1 MKKMFSDLPKQA
13 PEYDLRDLLEAGCH
27 FGHQKAKWNPHM
39 AEWIY
44 MEKDGVHIFDLAK
57 TASQLQTAY
66 DFAYDLGS
74 KGKSVIIVGTKRQAR
89 DIVIE
94 AAEKAGMFY
103 VVSRWLGGFLTNWSQ
118 VKKSI
123 KKMNDIEAGLKT
135 GKYDGYTKYE
145 RVQLEKEQ
153 NRLERFFVG
162 VKNLKTTPD
171 CIFVIDPKRE
181 DIAVKEARNEKVP
194 VVSLIDSNADPD
206 LVDLPIPAN
215 DDAVKSIRFI
225 VDQFAA
231 GYLAGKS
238 GKAAQPAKKAAPA
251 AETAVPKTVAKTAT
265 PKKETKKPEEKTEK
279 K

>member
-1 MKKMFSDLPKQA
+1 MNKNFSDLPNKA

-57 TASQLQTAY
+57 TAAQLQMAY
-66 DFAYDLGS
+66 NYAYELGS
-74 KGKSVIIVGTKRQAR
+74 KGKTVVMVGTKRQAR
-89 DIVIE
+89 EIVAD
-94 AAEKAGMFY
+94 AAKKAGVNY
-103 VVSRWLGGFLTNWSQ
+103 VISRWLGGFLTNWTQ
-118 VKKSI
+118 VKQSI
-123 KKMNDIEAGLKT
+123 KKMNDIEAGLKS

-153 NRLERFFVG
+153 NKLERFFIG
-162 VKNLKTTPD
+162 VKDLKETPD
-171 CIFVIDPKRE
+171 CIFVVDPKRE
-181 DIAVKEARNEKVP
+181 DNAIKEARVENVP
-194 VVSLIDSNADPD
+194 VVALIDSNADPD

-231 GYLAGKS
+231 GYMA
-238 GKAAQPAKKAAPA
+238 GKAAK
-251 AETAVPKTVAKTAT
+251 
-265 PKKETKKPEEKTEK
+265 
-279 K
+279 

>member
-1 MKKMFSDLPKQA
+1 MHKNFSDLPNKA

-57 TASQLQTAY
+57 TAQQMQIAY
-66 DFAYDLGS
+66 NFAYDLGS
-74 KGKSVIIVGTKRQAR
+74 KGKKVVMVGTKRQAR
-89 DIVIE
+89 ELVSS
-94 AAEKAGMFY
+94 AAKTAGMNY
-103 VVSRWLGGFLTNWSQ
+103 IVSRWLGGFLTNWNQ

-123 KKMNDIEAGLKT
+123 KRMNDIESGLKS
-135 GKYDGYTKYE
+135 GKFDGYTKYE

-153 NRLERFFVG
+153 NKLERFFIG
-162 VKNLKTTPD
+162 VKDLKETPD
-171 CIFVIDPKRE
+171 CIFVVDPKRE
-181 DIAVKEARNEKVP
+181 TIAVKEARVQGVP
-194 VVSLIDSNADPD
+194 VVALIDSNADPD

-231 GYLAGKS
+231 GYMAGKS
-238 GKAAQPAKKAAPA
+238 AK
-251 AETAVPKTVAKTAT
+251 
-265 PKKETKKPEEKTEK
+265 
-279 K
+279 

>member
-1 MKKMFSDLPKQA
+1 MNKLFSDLPQKA

-57 TASQLQTAY
+57 TAGQLQTAY
-66 DFAYDLGS
+66 NFAYDLGA
-74 KGKSVIIVGTKRQAR
+74 KGKTVVMVGTKRQAR
-89 DIVIE
+89 EIVST
-94 AAEKAGMFY
+94 AAKNAGMSY
-103 VVSRWLGGFLTNWSQ
+103 IVSRWLGGFLTNWEQ

-123 KKMNDIEAGLKT
+123 RKMNEIETGLKN

-153 NRLERFFVG
+153 NKLERFFLG
-162 VKNLKTTPD
+162 VKDIKATPD
-171 CIFVIDPKRE
+171 CVFVVDPKRE
-181 DIAVKEARNEKVP
+181 TIAITEARAEGVP
-194 VVSLIDSNADPD
+194 VVALIDSNADPD

-225 VDQFAA
+225 VEQFAA
-231 GYLAGKS
+231 GYMAGKA
-238 GKAAQPAKKAAPA
+238 GK
-251 AETAVPKTVAKTAT
+251 
-265 PKKETKKPEEKTEK
+265 
-279 K
+279 